1 MTREVYQDDEFIK
14 FSKTQVFIRVFQD
27 TEAQGN
33 RLAQKYRIP
42 GFPAL
47 IILDSSGKEVDRI
60 LGFRSAPDL
69 IEELKDIFEGAQDQ
83 DSGRGGRIRL

>member
-1 MTREVYQDDEFIK
+1 MTREVYQNDEFIK
-14 FSKTQVFIRVFQD
+14 FSRSQVFVRVFQD

-47 IILDSSGKEVDRI
+47 IILDSSGKEVARI

-69 IEELKDIFEGAQDQ
+69 IEELKDIFESAEPNDT
-83 DSGRGGRIRL
+83 RERIRI

>member
-1 MTREVYQDDEFIK
+1 MTREVYQNSDFIK
-14 FSKTQVFIRVFQD
+14 FSQSQIFVRVFQD
-27 TEAQGN
+27 TEEQGA
-33 RLAQKYRIP
+33 RLARKYKIP

-69 IEELKDIFEGAQDQ
+69 IDELRDIFAGA
-83 DSGRGGRIRL
+83 DSDDGRPRIRL